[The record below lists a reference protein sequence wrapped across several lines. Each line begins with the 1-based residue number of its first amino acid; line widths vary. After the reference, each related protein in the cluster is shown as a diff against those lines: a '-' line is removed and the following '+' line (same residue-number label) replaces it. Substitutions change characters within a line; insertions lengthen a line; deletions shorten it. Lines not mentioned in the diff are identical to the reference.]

1 MNSALLRQS
10 TPRCSDC
17 WPKDECS
24 RAQLPLD
31 LKVVD
36 TNDKG
41 RKTFSDNPSRM
52 IFIECIGALTK
63 QVKKPST
70 DASVK
75 RDQKSVSRAR

>member
-1 MNSALLRQS
+1 VGHNAVPRRATRRLVVSYTHPTPLNSALLRQS

-36 TNDKG
+36 TDDKG
-41 RKTFSDNPSRM
+41 QKTFSGKASRM
-52 IFIECIGALTK
+52 IFMNAL
-63 QVKKPST
+63 
-70 DASVK
+70 
-75 RDQKSVSRAR
+75 AR

>member
-36 TNDKG
+36 TDDKG
-41 RKTFSDNPSRM
+41 QKTFSDKTVEDDLY
-52 IFIECIGALTK
+52 ECIGALTK
-63 QVKKPST
+63 QVKKPSA

-75 RDQKSVSRAR
+75 RDQKPVSRAR